1 MARTILLGFLILP
14 LVFNY
19 ASGACF
25 HVDTRDLMEYS
36 CTGGYVTDL
45 NGIPEGV
52 ERLKISR
59 MRIPIITPHTFSRF
73 SESLLVLKCSE
84 CEISEIEPNAFSSM
98 TYLQQL
104 SLDNNRLSSVKAS
117 WIEGLRDLNYLDL
130 TYNQIEDIEDDA
142 FQYLGDVTD
151 LRLSGNRLKCLNLD
165 AMSQMGNLKRIFLND
180 NPNFQCPNAIT
191 KFLEDRNVTFQE
203 DETWKDITQD
213 IIPASR
219 TNQQDWRTRPYPIT
233 TPVYRE
239 RITDTRRPDI
249 ETQWTTYPTTHRPV
263 VPHTTWTHSPRPSTE
278 SDIAREEIFHSR
290 SGSDYTQDN
299 QETYPPPI
307 DRNWMITQ
315 TSRSHLPTEYVPRAR
330 PEETTYPTR
339 ETSRPIIPPV
349 PTEIYSNSKGVYQ
362 QPDYPRVTNSQEI
375 ENYRQIDET
384 STVANLERVETEK
397 PLPDCENSSSTINV
411 MMEVIF
417 LSFLMLV
424 SKTVIIDSL

>member
-1 MARTILLGFLILP
+1 MARMILFILP

-19 ASGACF
+19 ATGACF

-36 CTGGYVTDL
+36 CNGGYVTDL

-84 CEISEIEPNAFSSM
+84 CEISEIEPNAFGSM

-130 TYNQIEDIEDDA
+130 TYNQIEEIEDDA
-142 FQYLGDVTD
+142 FQYLGEVTD

-180 NPNFQCPNAIT
+180 NPNFQCPNAVT

-203 DETWKDITQD
+203 DESWKEIIHDL
-213 IIPASR
+213 IPASR
-219 TNQQDWRTRPYPIT
+219 NDQQDWRSTRPYPITT

-249 ETQWTTYPTTHRPV
+249 ETQWTTYTSTHRPII
-263 VPHTTWTHSPRPSTE
+263 TWTQSRPTTTTTE
-278 SDIAREEIFHSR
+278 SDIAREDMFLSR
-290 SGSDYTQDN
+290 SGDHHFH
-299 QETYPPPI
+299 ETHTPSM
-307 DRNWMITQ
+307 DRNWMTTQ
-315 TSRSHLPTEYVPRAR
+315 TPRYWPTEHYPRTR
-330 PEETTYPTR
+330 PEEI
-339 ETSRPIIPPV
+339 TSPPFV
-349 PTEIYSNSKGVYQ
+349 PTETIHSTNSKGVYQ
-362 QPDYPRVTNSQEI
+362 QPEYVPRVTISQEVD
-375 ENYRQIDET
+375 NYRQTDET
-384 STVANLERVETEK
+384 STVSNLERLETEK
-397 PLPDCENSSSTINV
+397 PLPDCENSSSIIYFKR
-411 MMEVIF
+411 EIIF
-417 LSFLMLV
+417 LAILLFV
-424 SKTVIIDSL
+424 SKTFFIDRL